1 MCAWQYRKL
10 QEEDP
15 LRVFLYA
22 LRAPETRRQYP
33 RRPQAFLDFL
43 DLEGSLE
50 VQAREFLSR
59 AKTNPQWAQAAL
71 MRESINPT
79 GDRIEYRTFPND
91 VIELLGEDDFSH
103 PGGDLIF
110 KDTFESEKLLNN

>member
-10 QEEDP
+10 QKEDP
-15 LRVFLYA
+15 LQVFLYA

-33 RRPQAFLDFL
+33 RRLQAFLDFL

-50 VQAREFLSR
+50 VQAQEFLSR
-59 AKTNPQWAQAAL
+59 AKANPQWAQAAL

-79 GDRIEYRTFPND
+79 GVRIEYCTFPND
-91 VIELLGEDDFSH
+91 VIELFGRTRFYPSRWRSNLQGYF
-103 PGGDLIF
+103 
-110 KDTFESEKLLNN
+110 